1 MIDDRVDVDEPNNA
15 VSELSTALRRRVD
28 RVGRFFLLMAVGLVV
43 WVVYL
48 AIKLPGRQLAVHYDI
63 AWVGFDS
70 GLAVALLLT
79 GALVIKRSP
88 HVVLPAAGTAAL
100 LLADA
105 WFDVVTAR
113 GGALVVAIVSAAGV
127 ELPLAALSV
136 IVALRAIRRL
146 TADRRA

>member
-15 VSELSTALRRRVD
+15 VSELSAALRRRVD

-48 AIKLPGRQLAVHYDI
+48 AIKLPGRRLAVHYDI

-105 WFDVVTAR
+105 WSTSWRPVAAR
-113 GGALVVAIVSAAGV
+113 LWWPSCPRQGWSCRWR
-127 ELPLAALSV
+127 PSP
-136 IVALRAIRRL
+136 
-146 TADRRA
+146 

>member
-15 VSELSTALRRRVD
+15 VSELSAALRRRVD

-48 AIKLPGRQLAVHYDI
+48 ALKLPGRRLAVHYDI

-79 GALVIKRSP
+79 GALVINRSP

>member
-48 AIKLPGRQLAVHYDI
+48 AIKLPGRRLAVHYDI

-88 HVVLPAAGTAAL
+88 ARRPTSRRYCGAVAGRCVVRRRDGPWRRACGGHR
-100 LLADA
+100 
-105 WFDVVTAR
+105 VRGR
-113 GGALVVAIVSAAGV
+113 GGAAAGG
-127 ELPLAALSV
+127 PLRDRCPSRDPA
-136 IVALRAIRRL
+136 
-146 TADRRA
+146 ADR